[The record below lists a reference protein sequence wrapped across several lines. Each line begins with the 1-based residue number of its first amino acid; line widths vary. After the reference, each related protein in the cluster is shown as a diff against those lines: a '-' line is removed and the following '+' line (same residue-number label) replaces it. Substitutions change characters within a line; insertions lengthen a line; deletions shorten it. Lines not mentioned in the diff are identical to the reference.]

1 MRFRDM
7 VDIQQD
13 QSADGSPQE
22 DFSGTPFLARVPCEI
37 KTISG
42 DETFRGRQ
50 LTANTNHVVT
60 MPHYPGIRTRMRLL
74 CRGRLDGRI
83 LNITDVRELDLD
95 ERGRRRLVELYCSEA
110 SPQ

>member
-13 QSADGSPQE
+13 SSAEGNPEEGFTGS
-22 DFSGTPFLARVPCEI
+22 PFLARVPCEI
-37 KTISG
+37 RTISG

-50 LTANTNHVVT
+50 LTAGNSHVVH
-60 MPHYPGIRTRMRLL
+60 MHYYPGIKTRMRLL

-83 LNITDVRELDLD
+83 LNITDVRELDMD
-95 ERGRRRLVELYCSEA
+95 ERGRRKLLELYCSEA